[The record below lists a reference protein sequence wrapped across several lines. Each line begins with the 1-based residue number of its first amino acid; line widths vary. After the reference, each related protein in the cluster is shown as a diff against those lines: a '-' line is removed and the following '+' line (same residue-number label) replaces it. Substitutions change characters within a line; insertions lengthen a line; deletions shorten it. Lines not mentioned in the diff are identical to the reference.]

1 MFNNILLSF
10 DGSECAINAAKLAA
24 DLAFQ
29 QKEPGLWV
37 VCVVESPNDNL
48 QEPYQSQSIE
58 KQLTKGVTLIK
69 AASNIVGFGVTIK
82 QEILFGDVAESI
94 LHVVETRNC
103 DLIVMGI
110 RGMSLVSEFLMG
122 SKTQK
127 VISQAKCP
135 VLVTK

>member
-24 DLAFQ
+24 QLAFL
-29 QKEPGLWV
+29 QKEPFLWV
-37 VCVVESPNDNL
+37 LCVVESPDENL

-58 KQLTKGVTLIK
+58 QQLTKGMTLIK
-69 AASNIVGFGVTIK
+69 AASNIIGYGVTIK
-82 QEILFGDVAESI
+82 QEILFGNVADSI
-94 LHVVETRNC
+94 LNVADTRNC

-110 RGMSLVSEFLMG
+110 RGLSLVSELIMG

-127 VISQAKCP
+127 VISLAKCP